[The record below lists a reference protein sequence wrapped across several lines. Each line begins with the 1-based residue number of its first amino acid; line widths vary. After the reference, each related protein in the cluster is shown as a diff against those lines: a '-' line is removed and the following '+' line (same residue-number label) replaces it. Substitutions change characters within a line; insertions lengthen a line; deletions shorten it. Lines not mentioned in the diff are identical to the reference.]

1 MIIKKNKP
9 IKHKKMSEN
18 KTLKGG
24 EFLIKETKARDIFIP
39 EEFNEEQQMMAQTCR
54 DFNDTQVLPVID
66 KLEHHDYET
75 LTKLL
80 KDAGELGLLG
90 ISLPEEYDGFGQN
103 FVTSMLTVEEM
114 GKGFSF
120 AVAYSA
126 HTGIGTLPIYYFG
139 TEEQKQKYL
148 PKLASG
154 EYIGAYALTEPGAG
168 SDPNNGKTKAVL
180 TDDGKHYILNGGKM
194 WITNAGVADLF
205 IVFAKVEGD
214 KNLSAFI
221 VERDTPGFTIGEEED
236 KMGIRGSSTTQI
248 FFDNAKIP
256 VENLLGEQN
265 SGFKIAL
272 YILNLG
278 RIKLAGACVGAGKAT
293 IGLAVQY
300 ANERKQFGISIS
312 NFGAIKYKLAEMAI
326 RTFATES
333 LTYRASQNIDDA
345 IEELKNEGVEKGM
358 AMVEGIRQYAIEASI
373 AKVFGSE
380 ALDYVVDEGV
390 QIHGGMGYSAEM
402 LVERAYRDSRINRIF
417 EGTNEINRMVTVGE
431 LLKRGMKGEID
442 LLTPAKEVA
451 KELMGIPD
459 FGSTTMDY
467 FENNHKVIVNFKK
480 SILMVAGA
488 ALQKFTTEFQN
499 EQEILMNVADMLMH
513 TYAAESMMLRVE
525 KLNGMY
531 DEEKMKLY
539 KNMLDV
545 FMYDTASRINKIG
558 VDAVNSFAESDERQ
572 AMLMGMKRFTKVN
585 PVNVRDAR
593 RMIADKL
600 IEDNRYNL

>member
-1 MIIKKNKP
+1 
-9 IKHKKMSEN
+9 MSEN

-24 EFLIKETKARDIFIP
+24 EFLIKETKAQYIFIP
-39 EEFNEEQQMMAQTCR
+39 EEFTEEQQMMAQTCR
-54 DFNDTQVLPVID
+54 DFTETQVLPNIE

-80 KDAGELGLLG
+80 KDAGEMGLLG
-90 ISLPEEYDGFGQN
+90 VSLPEEYDGFGQN

-139 TEEQKQKYL
+139 NDEQKKKYL
-148 PKLASG
+148 PKLATG
-154 EYIGAYALTEPGAG
+154 EYIGAYALTEPTAG
-168 SDPNNGKTKAVL
+168 SDPNNSKTKAVL
-180 TDDGKHYILNGGKM
+180 TEDGKHYVINGDKM

-205 IVFAKVEGD
+205 IVFAKIEGD

-221 VERDTPGFTIGEEED
+221 IERGTDGFTIGEEED

-248 FFDNAKIP
+248 FFDNVKIP
-256 VENLLGEQN
+256 VENLLGKQN
-265 SGFKIAL
+265 EGFKIAL

-278 RIKLAGACVGAGKAT
+278 RIKLAGAAAGASKAT
-293 IGLAVQY
+293 IDLSVQY
-300 ANERKQFGISIS
+300 ANERKQFGTTIT
-312 NFGAIKYKLAEMAI
+312 NFGAIKYKLAEMVI
-326 RTFATES
+326 RTFANES

-345 IEELKNEGVEKGM
+345 IEALVAGGMDKGR
-358 AMVEGIRQYAIEASI
+358 AMVEGLRQYAIEASI

-402 LVERAYRDSRINRIF
+402 PIERAYRDSRINRIF
-417 EGTNEINRMVTVGE
+417 EGTNEINRMVTIGE
-431 LLKRGMKGEID
+431 MLKRGMKGEID
-442 LLTPAKEVA
+442 LLTPAKAVA
-451 KELMGIPD
+451 AELMSIPD
-459 FGSTTMDY
+459 FGSVTTDY
-467 FENNHKVIVNFKK
+467 YELKHKAIANFKK

-488 ALQKFTTEFQN
+488 ALQKFTDKIQN
-499 EQEILMNVADMLMH
+499 EQEILMNVSDMLMY

-531 DEEKMKLY
+531 DDEKIKLY
-539 KNMLDV
+539 KNILDV

-558 VDAVNSFAESDERQ
+558 VDAVNSFADGDERQ
-572 AMLMGMKRFTKVN
+572 AMLMGMKRFTKID
-585 PVNVRDAR
+585 PVNVKDAR

-600 IEDNRYNL
+600 IEDNRYNF

>member
-1 MIIKKNKP
+1 
-9 IKHKKMSEN
+9 MSEN

-24 EFLIKETKARDIFIP
+24 EFLIKETKAQDIFIP

-54 DFNDTQVLPVID
+54 DFTETQVLPNIE
-66 KLEHHDYET
+66 KLEHHDHEL

-80 KDAGELGLLG
+80 KDAGEMGLLG
-90 ISLPEEYDGFGQN
+90 VSLPEEYEGFGQN

-148 PKLASG
+148 PKLATG
-154 EYIGAYALTEPGAG
+154 EYIGAYALTEPTAG

-180 TDDGKHYILNGGKM
+180 TEDGKHYILNGDKM

-205 IVFAKVEGD
+205 IVFAKIEGD

-221 VERDTPGFTIGEEED
+221 LERNTPGFTIGEEED

-248 FFDNAKIP
+248 FFDNVKIP
-256 VENLLGEQN
+256 VENLLGKQN
-265 SGFKIAL
+265 EGFKIAL

-278 RIKLAGACVGAGKAT
+278 RIKLAGACAGAAKST
-293 IGLAVQY
+293 IDISVQY
-300 ANERKQFGISIS
+300 ANERKQFGTTIT
-312 NFGAIKYKLAEMAI
+312 NFGAIKYKLAEMVI
-326 RTFATES
+326 RTFANES

-345 IEELKNEGVEKGM
+345 IEALVAGGMDKGR
-358 AMVEGIRQYAIEASI
+358 AMVEGLRQYAIEASI

-417 EGTNEINRMVTVGE
+417 EGTNEINRMVTIGE
-431 LLKRGMKGEID
+431 MLKRGMKGEID
-442 LLTPAKEVA
+442 LLTPAKAVA
-451 KELMGIPD
+451 AELMGIPD
-459 FGSTTMDY
+459 FGSTSMDY
-467 FENNHKVIVNFKK
+467 FEGHHKVIANFKK

-488 ALQKFTTEFQN
+488 ALQKFTDKIQN
-499 EQEILMNVADMLMH
+499 EQEILMNVSDMLMY
-513 TYAAESMMLRVE
+513 TYAAESMMLRIE

-545 FMYDTASRINKIG
+545 FIYDTASRINKIG
-558 VDAVNSFAESDERQ
+558 VDAVNSFADGDERQ

-600 IEDNRYNL
+600 IEDNRYNF

>member
-1 MIIKKNKP
+1 
-9 IKHKKMSEN
+9 MSEN

-24 EFLIKETKARDIFIP
+24 EFLIKETSAQDIFIP

-54 DFNDTQVLPVID
+54 DFTETQVLPNIE

-80 KDAGELGLLG
+80 KDAGEMGLLG

-139 TEEQKQKYL
+139 NEEQKKKYL
-148 PKLASG
+148 PKLATG
-154 EYIGAYALTEPGAG
+154 EYIGAYALTEPTAG

-180 TDDGKHYILNGGKM
+180 TEDGKHYILNGDKM

-205 IVFAKVEGD
+205 IVFAKIEGD

-221 VERDTPGFTIGEEED
+221 VERGTPGFTIGEEED

-248 FFDNAKIP
+248 FFDNVKVP

-265 SGFKIAL
+265 QGFKIAL

-278 RIKLAGACVGAGKAT
+278 RIKLAGACAGAAKAT
-293 IGLAVQY
+293 IDLSVQY
-300 ANERKQFGISIS
+300 ANERKQFGTNIA
-312 NFGAIKYKLAEMAI
+312 NFGAIKYKLAEMVI
-326 RTFATES
+326 RTFANES

-345 IEELKNEGVEKGM
+345 IESLVAEGMDKGR
-358 AMVEGIRQYAIEASI
+358 AMVEGLRQYAIEASI

-402 LVERAYRDSRINRIF
+402 PVERAYRDSRINRIF
-417 EGTNEINRMVTVGE
+417 EGTNEINRMVTIGE
-431 LLKRGMKGEID
+431 ILKRGMKGEID
-442 LLTPAKEVA
+442 LLTPAKAVA

-459 FGSTTMDY
+459 FGSTSMDY
-467 FENNHKVIVNFKK
+467 FEGMHKVITNFKK

-488 ALQKFTTEFQN
+488 ALQKYTDKIQN
-499 EQEILMNVADMLMH
+499 EQEILMNVSDMLMY
-513 TYAAESMMLRVE
+513 TYAAESMMLRIE
-525 KLNGMY
+525 KLNGKY

-539 KNMLDV
+539 KSMLDV

-558 VDAVNSFAESDERQ
+558 VDAVNSFAEGDERQ

-585 PVNVRDAR
+585 PVNVKDAR

-600 IEDNRYNL
+600 IEDNRYNF

>member
-1 MIIKKNKP
+1 
-9 IKHKKMSEN
+9 MSEN
-18 KTLKGG
+18 KALKGG

-54 DFNDTQVLPVID
+54 DFNETQVLPVMD
-66 KLEHHDYET
+66 KLEHHDHET

-90 ISLPEEYDGFGQN
+90 ISLPEEYEGFGQN

-148 PKLASG
+148 PKLATG

-180 TDDGKHYILNGGKM
+180 SEDGKHYILNGDKM
-194 WITNAGVADLF
+194 WITNGGVADLF
-205 IVFAKVEGD
+205 IVFAKIEDD

-221 VERDTPGFTIGEEED
+221 VERDTPGFTVGEEED

-256 VENLLGEQN
+256 VENLLGERN

-293 IGLAVQY
+293 IDLAVQY
-300 ANERKQFGISIS
+300 ANERKQFGTSIS
-312 NFGAIKYKLAEMAI
+312 NFGAIKYKLAEMVI
-326 RTFATES
+326 RTFANES

-345 IEELKNEGVEKGM
+345 IEALKAEGMDKGR

-459 FGSTTMDY
+459 FGSVSMDY
-467 FENNHKVIVNFKK
+467 FEEKHKLVVNFKK
-480 SILMVAGA
+480 AILMVAGA
-488 ALQKFTTEFQN
+488 ALQKYTTEFQN
-499 EQEILMNVADMLMH
+499 EQEILMNVADMLMY
-513 TYAAESMMLRVE
+513 TYAAESMMLRIE

-558 VDAVNSFAESDERQ
+558 VDAVNSFAEGDERQ

-600 IEDNRYNL
+600 IEDNRYNF